1 MTDVGS
7 SSSAIAPGMGV
18 TSPDLEQFRVLA
30 RDRRV
35 IPVVRRLLADGET
48 PVGLYRKLTGE
59 RAGSF
64 LLESAEHGRAFS
76 RYSFIGV
83 RSAAMLTEVDGQ
95 AHWWGTPP
103 VGVPSGG
110 DPLEAL
116 RETLSLLHTPRIPGL
131 PPLTGGMVGYVG
143 YDAVRRWERVPDE
156 NPDEVAIPEI
166 GFCLATD
173 LAVLDHADG
182 TVWLIANAINY
193 DATDERVDEAF
204 ADALSRLDDMERSL
218 ESSAISTVSTFDSN
232 PGGEFLR
239 RTGQDTYRAAVDEA
253 KEHIRDGDAFQ
264 IVVSQRF
271 DVACQAPALDVYR
284 ILRTTNPSPYMYLL
298 RIPDPR
304 FPVSQGEDGAVA
316 FDIIGSSPEALVTVT
331 QGEARVHPIAGTRR
345 RGQTP
350 QEDEALAD
358 ELWADPKERAEH
370 LMLVDLA
377 RNDLGRVCEAGSV
390 EVVQFMAVERYSHV
404 MHLVS
409 TVVGSLAE
417 GRTAFDALRATFPAG
432 TLSGAPKPRAM
443 QIIDELEPA
452 RRGLYGGCVGYL
464 DFAGDLDTAIAIR
477 TALLRDGT
485 AYVQAGAGVVA
496 DSDPASED
504 AECQAKAAAVLR
516 AIFVAESLRAVGTP
530 GEERS

>member
-1 MTDVGS
+1 MTT
-7 SSSAIAPGMGV
+7 APEAPPALGV
-18 TSPDLEQFRVLA
+18 TSPNAEQFRSLA

-35 IPVVRRLLADGET
+35 IPVLRRLLADGET
-48 PVGLYRKLTGE
+48 PVGLYRKLTDQ

-83 RSAAMLTEVDGQ
+83 RSAAMLTEVQGQ

-103 VGVPSGG
+103 VGLPMDG

-116 RETLSLLHTPRIPGL
+116 RETLRILHTPRIPGL

-143 YDAVRRWERVPDE
+143 YDAVRRWERVPDH
-156 NPDEVAIPEI
+156 NPDELAIPEI
-166 GFCLATD
+166 GFCLASD

-193 DATDERVDEAF
+193 DATDERVDDAY
-204 ADALSRLDDMERSL
+204 ADAVRRLDAMERSL
-218 ESSAISTVSTFDSN
+218 ESSAASTVSTFDSDAE
-232 PGGEFLR
+232 GGFHR
-239 RTGQDTYRAAVDEA
+239 RTGQEVYRAAVDQA

-271 DVACQAPALDVYR
+271 DVTCEADALEVYR

-298 RIPDPR
+298 RIPDPQV
-304 FPVSQGEDGAVA
+304 PTATGEDGAVA
-316 FDIIGSSPEALVTVT
+316 FDIIGSSPEALVTVA
-331 QGEARVHPIAGTRR
+331 QGKARVHPIAGTRR
-345 RGQTP
+345 RGATP
-350 QEDEALAD
+350 QEDEALAE
-358 ELWADPKERAEH
+358 ELLADPKERAEH

-377 RNDLGRVCEAGSV
+377 RNDLGRVCEPGSV

-409 TVVGSLAE
+409 TVVGTLAE
-417 GRTAFDALRATFPAG
+417 QRTAFDALRATFPAG
-432 TLSGAPKPRAM
+432 TLSGAPKPKAM
-443 QIIDELEPA
+443 QIIDDLEPA

-464 DFAGDLDTAIAIR
+464 DFAGDSDTAIAIR
-477 TALLRDGT
+477 TAVLRDGT
-485 AYVQAGAGVVA
+485 AYVQAGAGIVA
-496 DSDPASED
+496 DSDPAAED
-504 AECQAKAAAVLR
+504 AECQVKAAAVLR
-516 AIFVAESLRAVGTP
+516 AIFVAETLRAVGGGSVDP
-530 GEERS
+530 S